1 MRAMRRHRLRG
12 FSTTI
17 VVVLVALMGCSG
29 YNTARQAQIA
39 EQEGDW
45 DQAVLQ
51 YLELVDNRPNNVSYR
66 TGLIRAKLKASQM
79 HFERAKQLH
88 EAEALDRALEEYR
101 QAVQLD
107 PTNQYARIEL
117 EKLMEDIAITERGDD
132 PNLSLAE
139 MKERNKGARAQPPVL
154 DPRSAEP
161 ISLSFPR
168 PVSVQDIYLALGKAF
183 GINVLFD
190 PKLRAQDIAIELES
204 VDAQDALEI
213 LMRTAKHFYKVLDE
227 HTIIVVEDTPQNRR
241 SYEDLVIQTFF
252 LSNAEPKDVMTML
265 RSLVGAKN
273 VAANQQLNAIVLRDS
288 ADKVK
293 VAETIIGTNDKS
305 RGEVVVDVE
314 LLEIDT
320 NKLQELGVLL
330 SDYQITQFL
339 DPSLQV
345 GDTGG
350 YRVSDLEFINQGDW
364 LVTIPSFTYDFMK
377 QRTEAQLLASPQ
389 VRISD
394 GEKALLH
401 IGDQVPIPVTTFNSA
416 NTIGGNI
423 VPITSFQYQ
432 DIGIRLDIEP
442 RIHHNREITLK
453 LKVEVSAIT
462 GFAGGASGQ
471 QPIIATRRIESN
483 IRLKDGETNFLAGLI
498 RTDETITD
506 TGIPGLMDIP
516 IIGRLFTHKRT
527 NVDRTDLI
535 LTMTPHIIRTANI
548 DEEDLLPIWV
558 GTEANITFR
567 GGSPRVES
575 DVDGPF
581 DEDEGED
588 AERIREMIRRRI
600 QNLPRGLQ
608 EGEGE
613 GEDEN
618 TNDDLPGQEMVQPG
632 TPGDFFEGEDNGD
645 DPLDSGPAD
654 AADDEDGP
662 QRVSYRRGQR
672 PRVAFASY
680 TPDRQSGYRLAA
692 DRDTEDGAVE
702 IRLRPTKKR
711 VGVGDRFDVEVEIN
725 AAQEVSHLP
734 ITLLYDHE
742 RLQVLDVWSGDFI
755 GSDKE
760 SKFLAEYSEPGRIV
774 IGASRLGQRQ
784 GVQGRG
790 EVAFVR
796 FRALTEGRAV
806 VKFEKGKALDRTLK
820 PIKPL
825 KKKKAVVRVGP
836 EGTDAE
842 SFDTPAR
849 PDPPDRGDPPIRG

>member
-1 MRAMRRHRLRG
+1 MRPMHGHRLHG
-12 FSTTI
+12 IS
-17 VVVLVALMGCSG
+17 VALVLVLLGCSG
-29 YNTARQAQIA
+29 YRSARQAQVA

-51 YLELVDNRPNNVSYR
+51 YLELVDQHPKNVSYR
-66 TGLIRAKLKASQM
+66 TGLMRAKLKSSQM
-79 HFERAKQLH
+79 HFDRAKGLH
-88 EAEALDRALEEYR
+88 QAGAYDRALEEYR
-101 QAVQLD
+101 QTVQLD
-107 PTNQYARIEL
+107 PTNQYARVEL
-117 EKLMEDIAITERGDD
+117 EKLMDEIAVSERGGD
-132 PNLSLAE
+132 PALSLAE
-139 MKERNKGARAQPPVL
+139 LKERTKGARAQPPVL
-154 DPRSAEP
+154 DPRSREP

-168 PVSVQDIYLALGKAF
+168 PVSVQDIYSALGKAF

-190 PKLRAQDIAIELES
+190 PKLRDQEVTIELEA
-204 VDAQDALEI
+204 VNAQDALEI

-227 HTIIVVEDTPQNRR
+227 HTIIVIEDTPQNRR
-241 SYEDLVIQTFF
+241 AYEDLVIQTFF
-252 LSNAEPKDVMTML
+252 LSNAEVKDVMTML

-273 VAANQQLNAIVLRDS
+273 IAANDQLNAIVLRDT

-293 VAETIIGTNDKS
+293 VAETIIATNDKS

-320 NKLQELGVLL
+320 KRLQELGILL

-442 RIHHNREITLK
+442 RIHHNKEITLK

-462 GFAGGASGQ
+462 GFVGDAAGQ

-516 IIGRLFTHKRT
+516 VIGRIFTHKKT
-527 NVDRTDLI
+527 DVDRTDLI
-535 LTMTPHIIRTANI
+535 LTMTPHIIRTPNI
-548 DEEDLLPIWV
+548 DEQDLLPIWV

-575 DVDGPF
+575 DVEGPF
-581 DEDEGED
+581 DEAEDQD

-608 EGEGE
+608 DEGDSGQQPTA
-613 GEDEN
+613 EDS
-618 TNDDLPGQEMVQPG
+618 PGQQVVQPG
-632 TPGDFFEGEDNGD
+632 TPRDMFESESENQPDEG
-645 DPLDSGPAD
+645 LFDSGPAD
-654 AADDEDGP
+654 EADDEDSP
-662 QRVSYRRGQR
+662 PEVSWR
-672 PRVAFASY
+672 PRDEPFFMPASFHP
-680 TPDRQSGYRLAA
+680 TSQGGFRLAA
-692 DRDTEDGAVE
+692 NRGDGQAAVG
-702 IRLRPTKKR
+702 IRLRPSKKS
-711 VGVGDRFDVEVEIN
+711 VGLGDQFDVAIEID
-725 AAQEVSHLP
+725 ALRQVSHLP
-734 ITLLYDHE
+734 ITLRYDDSQ
-742 RLQVLDVWSGDFI
+742 LQVLDVWEGDFL
-755 GSDKE
+755 GDQKS
-760 SKFLAEYSEPGRIV
+760 SQFMAEYSHPGRIV
-774 IGASRLGQRQ
+774 LGASRLGNRPGVTGQ
-784 GVQGRG
+784 GT
-790 EVAFVR
+790 VAHIR
-796 FRALTEGRAV
+796 FRALTRGRAV
-806 VKFEKGKALDRTLK
+806 VKFEKGKALDRNLT
-820 PIKPL
+820 PIQPV
-825 KKKKAVVRVGP
+825 KKRKAVIQVGS
-836 EGTDAE
+836 ESGSAE
-842 SFDTPAR
+842 PPAR
-849 PDPPDRGDPPIRG
+849 EDDDQRPDRDDPPRRG

>member
-1 MRAMRRHRLRG
+1 MA
-12 FSTTI
+12 
-17 VVVLVALMGCSG
+17 LVMALAALMGCSG
-29 YNTARQAQIA
+29 YNTSRQAQVA

-45 DQAVLQ
+45 DQAVMQ
-51 YLELVDNRPNNVSYR
+51 YLELVDNHPNNVSYQ
-66 TGLIRAKLKASQM
+66 TGLLRAKLKASQM
-79 HFERAKQLH
+79 HFERAKLLH

-107 PTNQYARIEL
+107 PTNQYARVEL
-117 EKLMEDIAITERGDD
+117 EKVMEDIAVTERGGD
-132 PNLSLAE
+132 PDLTLAE
-139 MKERNKGARAQPPVL
+139 MKEAARGARAQPPVL

-183 GINVLFD
+183 GINVMFD
-190 PKLRAQDIAIELES
+190 PKLRDQEIAIELES
-204 VDAQDALEI
+204 VNAQDALEI
-213 LMRTAKHFYKVLDE
+213 LMRTSKHFYKVLDE

-241 SYEDLVIQTFF
+241 AYEDLVIQTFF

-273 VAANQQLNAIVLRDS
+273 VAANDQLNAIVLRDS

-320 NKLQELGVLL
+320 KKLQELGILL

-364 LVTIPSFTYDFMK
+364 LVTIPSFSYDFMK

-401 IGDQVPIPVTTFNSA
+401 IGDQVPIPITTFNSA

-442 RIHHNREITLK
+442 RIHHNKEITLK

-462 GFAGGASGQ
+462 GFVGESGQ

-498 RTDETITD
+498 RTDETTTD

-527 NVDRTDLI
+527 DLDRTDLI

-548 DEEDLLPIWV
+548 DEQDLLPIWV

-575 DVDGPF
+575 DVEGPF
-581 DEDEGED
+581 DEDGGDED

-608 EGEGE
+608 NEQGEETGTE
-613 GEDEN
+613 
-618 TNDDLPGQEMVQPG
+618 DDLPGQQIVEPG
-632 TPGDFFEGEDNGD
+632 TPRDFFEGEPVEREF
-645 DPLDSGPAD
+645 DPFEDSLPATED
-654 AADDEDGP
+654 EEDGGP
-662 QRVSYRRGQR
+662 SEVSYRRQHR
-672 PRVAFASY
+672 PLFMPASY
-680 TPDRQSGYRLAA
+680 SPGRHSEIQLAA
-692 DRDTEDGAVE
+692 DRDETAAAVE
-702 IRLRPTKKR
+702 IRLQPTKKR
-711 VGVGDRFDVEVEIN
+711 VGVGDRFNVAVQID
-725 AAQEVSHLP
+725 ASQQVSHLP
-734 ITLLYDHE
+734 ITLRYNDK

-755 GSDKE
+755 GSKKE
-760 SKFLAEYSEPGRIV
+760 SQFLSEFSEPGRIV
-774 IGASRLGQRQ
+774 LGASRLGNRQ
-784 GVQGRG
+784 GVQGQG
-790 EVAFVR
+790 TVAFVR

-806 VKFEKGKALDRTLK
+806 VKFEKGKALDRALE
-820 PIKPL
+820 PIQPL
-825 KKKKAVVRVGP
+825 KKKRAVIQVGP
-836 EGTDAE
+836 KGSASEPFE
-842 SFDTPAR
+842 TPER
-849 PDPPDRGDPPIRG
+849 PDPPERGDPPLRG

>member
-1 MRAMRRHRLRG
+1 MRTMRRHRVRG
-12 FSTTI
+12 LG
-17 VVVLVALMGCSG
+17 LVAILLLAACSG
-29 YNTARQAQIA
+29 YRSARQVKIA

-51 YLELVDNRPNNVSYR
+51 YLELVDQHPNNVSYQ

-79 HFERAKQLH
+79 HFDRGKQLA
-88 EAEALDRALEEYR
+88 EAGALDRALEEYR

-107 PTNQYARIEL
+107 PSNQYARVEL
-117 EKLMEDIAITERGDD
+117 EKLMEQIAVIERGDG
-132 PNLSLAE
+132 PRQSLDE
-139 MKERNKGARAQPPVL
+139 MKARTKGARAQPPVL

-168 PVSVQDIYLALGKAF
+168 PVSVRDIYSALGKAF
-183 GINVLFD
+183 GINILFD
-190 PKLRAQDIAIELES
+190 PKLRDQDVAIELES
-204 VDAQDALEI
+204 VNAQDALEI
-213 LMRTAKHFYKVLDE
+213 LMRTANHFYKVLDE
-227 HTIIVVEDTPQNRR
+227 HSIIVVEDTPQNRR
-241 SYEDLVIQTFF
+241 AYEDLVIQTFF
-252 LSNAEPKDVMTML
+252 LSNAEVKDVMTML

-273 VAANQQLNAIVLRDS
+273 IAANDQLNAIVLRDS

-293 VAETIIGTNDKS
+293 VAETIISTNDKS

-320 NKLQELGVLL
+320 KRLQELGLLL

-394 GEKALLH
+394 GEKALVH

-432 DIGIRLDIEP
+432 DIGIRLDLEP
-442 RIHHNREITLK
+442 RIHHNKEITLK

-462 GFAGGASGQ
+462 GFVGGENSAQ

-498 RTDETITD
+498 RTDESTTD

-516 IIGRLFTHKRT
+516 IIGRIFTHKKT
-527 NVDRTDLI
+527 DLDRTDLI
-535 LTMTPHIIRTANI
+535 LTLTPHIIRTPNI

-575 DVDGPF
+575 DVEGPF
-581 DEDEGED
+581 DEDEGDED
-588 AERIREMIRRRI
+588 SERIREMIRRRI

-608 EGEGE
+608 EEAEGE
-613 GEDEN
+613 PPAEE
-618 TNDDLPGQEMVQPG
+618 TPGQVFGQPG
-632 TPGDFFEGEDNGD
+632 TPGDIFQGEPEPEPDG
-645 DPLDSGPAD
+645 
-654 AADDEDGP
+654 GP
-662 QRVSYRRGQR
+662 QPISRNAAASQGFVY
-672 PRVAFASY
+672 ASY
-680 TPDRQSGYRLAA
+680 TPERRGTVRFAA
-692 DRDTEDGAVE
+692 AGEPAPEAVE
-702 IRLRPTKKR
+702 IDLVPSKR
-711 VGVGDRFDVEVEIN
+711 QVGVGEQFDVAVRID
-725 AAQEVSHLP
+725 AARAVSHLP
-734 ITLLYDHE
+734 ITLRFQED
-742 RLQVLDVWSGDFI
+742 RLQVLDVWDGEFLGAKKHSQ
-755 GSDKE
+755 
-760 SKFLAEYSEPGRIV
+760 FLAEYSHPGRIV
-774 IGASRLGQRQ
+774 I
-784 GVQGRG
+784 
-790 EVAFVR
+790 
-796 FRALTEGRAV
+796 
-806 VKFEKGKALDRTLK
+806 
-820 PIKPL
+820 
-825 KKKKAVVRVGP
+825 
-836 EGTDAE
+836 
-842 SFDTPAR
+842 
-849 PDPPDRGDPPIRG
+849 

>member
-1 MRAMRRHRLRG
+1 MK
-12 FSTTI
+12 
-17 VVVLVALMGCSG
+17 
-29 YNTARQAQIA
+29 AR
-39 EQEGDW
+39 
-45 DQAVLQ
+45 
-51 YLELVDNRPNNVSYR
+51 
-66 TGLIRAKLKASQM
+66 T
-79 HFERAKQLH
+79 
-88 EAEALDRALEEYR
+88 
-101 QAVQLD
+101 
-107 PTNQYARIEL
+107 
-117 EKLMEDIAITERGDD
+117 
-132 PNLSLAE
+132 
-139 MKERNKGARAQPPVL
+139 KGARAQPPVL
-154 DPRSAEP
+154 DPRSDEP

-168 PVSVQDIYLALGKAF
+168 PVSVRDIYLALGKAF

-190 PKLRAQDIAIELES
+190 PKLRDQDVAIELES
-204 VDAQDALEI
+204 VHAQDALEI
-213 LMRTAKHFYKVLDE
+213 LMRTASHFYKVLDE

-241 SYEDLVIQTFF
+241 AYEDLVIQTFF

-273 VAANQQLNAIVLRDS
+273 VAANDQLNAIVLRDS

-320 NKLQELGVLL
+320 KKLQELGILL

-350 YRVSDLEFINQGDW
+350 YRVSDLEFIDQGDW

-442 RIHHNREITLK
+442 RIHHNKEITLK

-462 GFAGGASGQ
+462 GFVGGSTGQ

-498 RTDETITD
+498 RTDESTTD

-516 IIGRLFTHKRT
+516 IIGRLFTHKST
-527 NVDRTDLI
+527 DVDRTDVI
-535 LTMTPHIIRTANI
+535 LTMTPHIIRTPNI
-548 DEEDLLPIWV
+548 EEVDLLPIWV

-575 DVDGPF
+575 DVEGPF
-581 DEDEGED
+581 DEGEDED

-608 EGEGE
+608 DAEGEESGE
-613 GEDEN
+613 EEQ
-618 TNDDLPGQEMVQPG
+618 PGREMVQPG
-632 TPGDFFEGEDNGD
+632 TPRDFFQTDPADQEDGA
-645 DPLDSGPAD
+645 LDSDSDDGEGGPA
-654 AADDEDGP
+654 
-662 QRVSYRRGQR
+662 RVSNRRHGSPRFEFAVYR
-672 PRVAFASY
+672 
-680 TPDRQSGYRLAA
+680 PDPHQGYRLAA
-692 DRDTEDGAVE
+692 SRGDRNAAVE
-702 IRLRPTKKR
+702 IRLKPSQKNI
-711 VGVGDRFDVEVEIN
+711 GVGDRFDVAIQID
-725 AAQEVSHLP
+725 ASQAVSHLP
-734 ITLLYDHE
+734 ITLLYDE
-742 RLQVLDVWSGDFI
+742 RRLQVLDVWSGDFI
-755 GSDKE
+755 GAEKDSQ
-760 SKFLAEYSEPGRIV
+760 FLAEFSEPGRIV
-774 IGASRLGQRQ
+774 IGASRLGQ
-784 GVQGRG
+784 GPGIQGRG
-790 EVAFVR
+790 ELGFIR
-796 FRALTEGRAV
+796 FRALAEGRSV
-806 VKFEKGKALDRTLK
+806 VKFEKGKALDRSLTPLK
-820 PIKPL
+820 PVR
-825 KKKKAVVRVGP
+825 KKKAVVQIGP
-836 EGTDAE
+836 EGDTAE
-842 SFDTPAR
+842 SENDR
-849 PDPPDRGDPPIRG
+849 DGPPDRRDPPIRG

>member
-1 MRAMRRHRLRG
+1 MRAMQKHRLRSIG
-12 FSTTI
+12 LFVI
-17 VVVLVALMGCSG
+17 LVVLGCSG
-29 YNTARQAQIA
+29 YNSARQAEIA

-51 YLELVDNRPNNVSYR
+51 YLELVSDHPNNVSYR
-66 TGLIRAKLKASQM
+66 TGLMRAKLKASQM

-88 EAEALDRALEEYR
+88 DADAFDRALEEYR

-107 PTNQYARIEL
+107 PTNQYARVEL
-117 EKLMEDIAITERGDD
+117 EKLMEEIAVTERGGD
-132 PNLSLAE
+132 PDQTLAE

-154 DPRSAEP
+154 DPRSSEP

-168 PVSVQDIYLALGKAF
+168 PVSVQDIYMALGKAF

-190 PKLRAQDIAIELES
+190 PKLRDQDVAIELEL
-204 VDAQDALEI
+204 VNAQDALEI
-213 LMRTAKHFYKVLDE
+213 LMRTASHFYKVLDE

-241 SYEDLVIQTFF
+241 AYEDLVIQTFF

-273 VAANQQLNAIVLRDS
+273 VAANEQLNAIVLRDS

-320 NKLQELGVLL
+320 KKLQELGILL

-350 YRVSDLEFINQGDW
+350 FRVSDLEFINQGDW

-432 DIGIRLDIEP
+432 DVGIRLDIEP
-442 RIHHNREITLK
+442 RIHHNKEITLK
-453 LKVEVSAIT
+453 LKIEVSAIT
-462 GFAGGASGQ
+462 GFVGGQQSSQ

-498 RTDETITD
+498 RTDETTTD

-516 IIGRLFTHKRT
+516 IIGRIFTHKKT
-527 NVDRTDLI
+527 DVDRTDLI
-535 LTMTPHIIRTANI
+535 LTLTPHIIRTPNI
-548 DEEDLLPIWV
+548 EEEDLLPIWV

-575 DVDGPF
+575 DVEGPF
-581 DEDEGED
+581 DEGEDED

-600 QNLPRGLQ
+600 QSLPRGLQ
-608 EGEGE
+608 NEGENGE
-613 GEDEN
+613 GDEE
-618 TNDDLPGQEMVQPG
+618 TTPGQEMVQPG
-632 TPGDFFEGEDNGD
+632 TPGDFFEPDSGSQPDEG
-645 DPLDSGPAD
+645 LFDSGPGD
-654 AADDEDGP
+654 AAEDEDRPPRLSWQQQDQLKPILASYDP
-662 QRVSYRRGQR
+662 QRHS
-672 PRVAFASY
+672 PW
-680 TPDRQSGYRLAA
+680 RLTA
-692 DRDTEDGAVE
+692 DREETAPQVT
-702 IRLRPTKKR
+702 IRLQPKKKMI
-711 VGVGDRFDVEVEIN
+711 GVGDRFDVAVQID
-725 AAQEVSHLP
+725 AAQPVSHLP
-734 ITLLYDHE
+734 ITLRYDE
-742 RLQVLDVWSGDFI
+742 KRLQVVDVWSGHFI
-755 GSDKE
+755 GAKKDSQ
-760 SKFLAEYSEPGRIV
+760 FLSEFSEPGRV
-774 IGASRLGQRQ
+774 VMGASRLGNRQ

-790 EVAFVR
+790 TVAYVR
-796 FRALTEGRAV
+796 FRALAEGRAV
-806 VKFEKGKALDRTLK
+806 VRFEKGKALDQSLTPIL
-820 PIKPL
+820 PIKR
-825 KKKKAVVRVGP
+825 KKAVIQVGAAGEDSEP
-836 EGTDAE
+836 RENED
-842 SFDTPAR
+842 SPV
-849 PDPPDRGDPPIRG
+849 PPDRGDPPVRG